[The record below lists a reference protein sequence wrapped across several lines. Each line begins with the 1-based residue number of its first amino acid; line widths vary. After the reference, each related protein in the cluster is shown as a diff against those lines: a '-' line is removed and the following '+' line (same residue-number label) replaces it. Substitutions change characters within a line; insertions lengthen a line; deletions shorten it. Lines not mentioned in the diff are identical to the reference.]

1 MDLST
6 TKYGRLKYTVKLAD
20 IVALGAALTG
30 DVALDNLP
38 PAAVI
43 TRILIKASTAISG
56 GSIATAVAQLKL
68 NGTLIGGGTV
78 NVFNTTG
85 AIQLNTTNPASLTAA
100 NALAV
105 TLTTTVGNLNA
116 ATAGQVDVVID
127 YSTLGL

>member
-6 TKYGRLKYTVKLAD
+6 TKYGHLKYTVKLAD
-20 IVALGAALTG
+20 IVALGANLSG
-30 DVALDNLP
+30 DVALDSLP
-38 PAAVI
+38 PGTVI
-43 TRILIKASTAISG
+43 HTILVKASTAISG
-56 GSIATAVAQLKL
+56 GTIATAVAQLKL

-116 ATAGQVDVVID
+116 ATAGQVDIVIN
-127 YSTLGL
+127 YHTLGL